1 MRVNVWAIHDLRRF
15 SATAGLLKVEGVA
28 TTLPIRRYVAQSKY
42 DILVLVFIFFRL
54 DLQNVAKE
62 PGVEKRSQ

>member
-15 SATAGLLKVEGVA
+15 GATAGLLKAEGVA
-28 TTLPIRRYVAQSKY
+28 TTLPILAQSKY
-42 DILVLVFIFFRL
+42 DILVLVLIFFRL
-54 DLQNVAKE
+54 GLQNVAKE